1 MRRESQFKKHKKEL
15 PQSCQENLPWLRSY
29 RTGNWDRALSPRT
42 EMSELC
48 RQPSSHLKFTSRIY
62 SLIHLVAL
70 NKIIC
75 TMHQE
80 GMCFPMLWLCLLN
93 HTQQW
98 AWVPEPNLC
107 IVSTFTWIPKTTILI
122 YLFSFKLRTDRLSWP
137 RGDSFPEHASWAS
150 GLRKEDEILF
160 WSHRGWVWVLAL
172 ILTSYATLC
181 KSLICSELQ
190 RPPLPLTPS

>member
-29 RTGNWDRALSPRT
+29 RMGNWDRALQGQKC
-42 EMSELC
+42 L
-48 RQPSSHLKFTSRIY
+48 SSADNHLLIWNSTSRIY

-122 YLFSFKLRTDRLSWP
+122 YLFSFKLRTDGLLWP
-137 RGDSFPEHASWAS
+137 HGDSFSEHASWAS
-150 GLRKEDEILF
+150 GLCKEDEILF

-172 ILTSYATLC
+172 ILTSYVTLC

-190 RPPLPLTPS
+190 RPPLPLTLF